1 MKRPYLLWGVLWC
14 LLLVQQAAKA
24 DDQVV
29 FNETF
34 AGCNGVGGTDEIFG
48 GSAGNGD
55 IGYDNEGWTS
65 DKCGGGNQCIK
76 YGTGSAEGTVST
88 PHISLKVG
96 TTATLTFK
104 AAGWKKNDTDKTKN
118 TLKISAEGCN
128 VSGDISLNVNKNDK
142 EITNGQWTTY
152 TVTITDITEPV
163 IITFTGKRGFLDDV
177 KITGE
182 PGGDIEVTVPA
193 PTLTDEFTFWSNTIE
208 ATKRLVTITPAEG
221 TIVHYTTDG
230 SEPSITDGIE
240 ISAATTLFV
249 WSTTTIKA
257 IAIKSIY
264 TSDVIA
270 KTYTLGEPVNSI
282 ADFCALAD
290 GTEAK
295 LFLSAEQNARIT
307 AVNGKQFTLKDDTNT
322 LLFDFGDVTFNP
334 TPAVN
339 QHVAGWIIG
348 KKQTIDDKST
358 FVATI
363 LTTPAYMAFAAPVT
377 EPDITSIKTINTQHK
392 SASESYYT
400 LSGLQ
405 VKNPQK
411 GIYIASGK
419 KLIVH

>member
-1 MKRPYLLWGVLWC
+1 M
-14 LLLVQQAAKA
+14 
-24 DDQVV
+24 
-29 FNETF
+29 FEETF
-34 AGCNGVGGTDEIFG
+34 KDCNGVGGGDEVWDGTSVNG
-48 GSAGNGD
+48 GPAVKNGD
-55 IGYDNEGWTS
+55 LITDNTGWTFTN
-65 DKCGGGNQCIK
+65 CGGTYQCLK
-76 YGTGSAEGTVST
+76 FGSGSNKGIATT
-88 PHISLKVG
+88 PHISLKIG
-96 TTATLTFK
+96 STATLTFR
-104 AAGWKKNDTDKTKN
+104 AAGWKETKN
-118 TLKISAEGCN
+118 TTNKLDITAEGCKLSDQTSITLN
-128 VSGDISLNVNKNDK
+128 KAEWTNYSIS
-142 EITNGQWTTY
+142 
-152 TVTITDITEPV
+152 ITDITGPV
-163 IITFTGKRGFLDDV
+163 TITFTGSKRGFLDDV

-182 PGGDIEVTVPA
+182 PGSDIEVTVPA
-193 PTLTDEFTFWSNTIE
+193 PTLTDEFTFWPNTIE

-221 TIVHYTTDG
+221 TVVHYTTDG

-392 SASESYYT
+392 SAGESYYT

-405 VKNPQK
+405 VKNPKK

-419 KLIVH
+419 KLTVH

>member
-1 MKRPYLLWGVLWC
+1 MKRPYILWGVLWC
-14 LLLVQQAAKA
+14 LLLVQQAARA
-24 DDQVV
+24 DSQVV
-29 FNETF
+29 FSETF
-34 AGCNGVGGTDEIFG
+34 DLTEGQGGRDDSFGGTLKNGEYIF
-48 GSAGNGD
+48 
-55 IGYDNEGWTS
+55 DNEGWSLTS
-65 DKCGGGNQCIK
+65 CTGAYHCVKFGTNNANGICI
-76 YGTGSAEGTVST
+76 T
-88 PHISLKVG
+88 PYISLKTG
-96 TTATLTFK
+96 TSATLTFNV
-104 AAGWKKNDTDKTKN
+104 AGWSSGNNKLDIT
-118 TLKISAEGCN
+118 AEGCTL
-128 VSGDISLNVNKNDK
+128 SGDVSIAKL
-142 EITNGQWTTY
+142 TNGEWREAS
-152 TVTITDITEPV
+152 VTISDITGPV
-163 IITFTGKRGFLDDV
+163 QITFTGKRGFLDDV

-363 LTTPAYMAFAAPVT
+363 LTTPAYIAFAAPVT

-405 VKNPQK
+405 VKNPKK

-419 KLIVH
+419 KLTVH